1 MKSKKNIKIKIIS
14 NSTTVLLKDKIY
26 NLIIKKD
33 FNPIISEVFFE
44 DAQLLKK
51 DKTSYDLVIIQYDL
65 QSVQSNFINNFFS
78 LDKKNIDKFIL
89 RAKKDLIKL
98 KKIIDINQDTIIN
111 NFYNFYLD
119 KDINYF

>member
-26 NLIIKKD
+26 NLIIKKG

-51 DKTSYDLVIIQYDL
+51 DKISKKLSIIRQ
-65 QSVQSNFINNFFS
+65 I
-78 LDKKNIDKFIL
+78 
-89 RAKKDLIKL
+89 
-98 KKIIDINQDTIIN
+98 
-111 NFYNFYLD
+111 
-119 KDINYF
+119 